1 MEISSQD
8 FIASN
13 CTLLTTQGIVMH
25 AESYFTGVTFRVTTA
40 PVGYQ
45 FAVSVFS
52 LFY

>member
-1 MEISSQD
+1 MKISYQD

-13 CTLLTTQGIVMH
+13 CTLLTTQGIAMH
-25 AESYFTGVTFRVTTA
+25 VESYFMGVTFRVTTA

-45 FAVSVFS
+45 FVISVFD